1 MASLAEARTHNVPPE
16 VFLKHYRAIRT
27 LKDEQ
32 ADAAAAV
39 ARAKKAAKNDGIDL
53 KALKL
58 LENLAKLDNDEAEM
72 LLRHTEQYA
81 KWIMLPIGMQGD
93 FFGKPEPATVD
104 AQTAQEQR
112 EWQAGQNGTTAGK
125 GGHER
130 EDNPYD
136 VGSAEHVAWDAAWTN
151 GHAAWMKGQ
160 EKIAGELAA
169 NANGSKRTRRAS
181 ADAH

>member
-1 MASLAEARTHNVPPE
+1 MASLAEARSHNVPPE

-58 LENLAKLDNDEAEM
+58 LEDLAKLDNDEAEM

-81 KWIMLPIGMQGD
+81 KWINLPIGMQGD

-104 AQTAQEQR
+104 AKTAQEQR
-112 EWQAGQNGTTAGK
+112 EWQAGSDGLAVGK
-125 GGHER
+125 AGHER
-130 EDNPYD
+130 EANPYEAGTSEWD
-136 VGSAEHVAWDAAWTN
+136 TWDRSWIIGFKAWEDSQKEIAA
-151 GHAAWMKGQ
+151 
-160 EKIAGELAA
+160 ELAA
-169 NANGSKRTRRAS
+169 NANGAKRTRRAS